1 MERKERRTRVYTYRR
16 DLEAK
21 ELVPAIG
28 VGLVVG
34 AAAFYIATLL
44 LQRTPLVSGHLPVK
58 EPPDDVEDGLPPDP
72 RGTRS
77 RVAALRRERAPAR
90 G

>member
-1 MERKERRTRVYTYRR
+1 MERTERRTRVYTYRR
-16 DLEAK
+16 DLEAT

-28 VGLVVG
+28 VGVAVG
-34 AAAFYIATLL
+34 IAAFYVATLL
-44 LQRTPLVSGHLPVK
+44 LQRTPLVSGSLAVK
-58 EPPDDVEDGLPPDP
+58 EPPDDDEDGLPPDP

-77 RVAALRRERAPAR
+77 RAALRRTRAPAH

>member
-1 MERKERRTRVYTYRR
+1 MERTERRTRVYTYRR

-28 VGLVVG
+28 VGLAVG
-34 AAAFYIATLL
+34 VAAFYVATLL
-44 LQRTPLVSGHLPVK
+44 LQRTPLVSGNLAVK
-58 EPPDDVEDGLPPDP
+58 EPPDDDEEGLPPDP
-72 RGTRS
+72 RGTRD
-77 RVAALRRERAPAR
+77 RVTAVRRKRAPAR